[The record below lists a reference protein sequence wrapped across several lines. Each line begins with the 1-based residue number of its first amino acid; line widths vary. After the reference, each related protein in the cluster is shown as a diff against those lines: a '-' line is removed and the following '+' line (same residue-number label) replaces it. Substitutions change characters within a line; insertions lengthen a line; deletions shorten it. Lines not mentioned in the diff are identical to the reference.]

1 MAPYS
6 SFVKMGGNDERS
18 IPSTTFERIIPT
30 VTSYLSASSFKD
42 LGQVEKNAVM
52 ADISGVTT
60 AIADNAAR
68 SDYRVDLHHTNMQI
82 CSSTGWCIHEF
93 RFGNSEVHPPVKSA
107 YFHVVLIEAQGR
119 STFYHRGPWTVT
131 LRGSTGILLILR
143 HFHTQI
149 QVPWNFLGTETY
161 IKEY

>member
-52 ADISGVTT
+52 VDISGVTT

-68 SDYRVDLHHTNMQI
+68 SDYRVTSITPTCRYVRPPAGVYMNLDLAI
-82 CSSTGWCIHEF
+82 
-93 RFGNSEVHPPVKSA
+93 R
-107 YFHVVLIEAQGR
+107 R
-119 STFYHRGPWTVT
+119 STH
-131 LRGSTGILLILR
+131 L
-143 HFHTQI
+143 
-149 QVPWNFLGTETY
+149 
-161 IKEY
+161 